1 MATVPLKGQMNKFL
15 TPSSDEVPTL
25 NAYDVNTP
33 QAAREGLPLRLF
45 DKSRARYNQGEVVDE
60 DTKNYNQALNIFH
73 LMARENKTPQEIK
86 SRIGENMYNKIIM
99 NKKNVRQAATGGVM
113 PTDPLLDP
121 KFSRYYEEPEYRAYS
136 TGGLTDYELLQL
148 KNMKYDVK
156 KYGVKHY
163 GGVKVLKDIL
173 KVNKYAEGGEV
184 EGPMEVPELT
194 PEQET
199 NLDMQMEE
207 AIPPMEEGEI
217 EEDEDTVLDTSM
229 LDEQEKVLLNEAVE
243 MHPELESIIPKIVAT
258 EFTGQ
263 GEVDGPGTGTSDDI
277 PAMLSDGEFVFTA
290 KATKQLG
297 VDKLRKQMKTAE
309 DEYDNS
315 MAVQD
320 SQQIEYEQPMMY
332 KGGLMSVNKY
342 KI

>member
-45 DKSRARYNQGEVVDE
+45 DKSRARYNQGDVVNE

-73 LMARENKTPQEIK
+73 LMSRENKTPQEIK

-113 PTDPLLDP
+113 PTEPLLDP
-121 KFSRYYEEPEYRAYS
+121 RFSKYYEQPEYRAYS

-173 KVNKYAEGGEV
+173 KVNHYAEGGEV

-207 AIPPMEEGEI
+207 AIPPMEEGEM
-217 EEDEDTVLDTSM
+217 DVSAQVDTSVLDS
-229 LDEQEKVLLNEAVE
+229 DEEALLEEVIE
-243 MHPELESIIPKIVAT
+243 MHPGIVDVIVKLT
-258 EFTGQ
+258 TKEFTGQ

>member
-45 DKSRARYNQGEVVDE
+45 DKSRARYNQGDVVNE

-73 LMARENKTPQEIK
+73 LMSRENKTPQEIK

-99 NKKNVRQAATGGVM
+99 NKKNVRQASTGGVM
-113 PTDPLLDP
+113 PTEPLLDP
-121 KFSRYYEEPEYRAYS
+121 RFSRYYEQPEYKAYAH
-136 TGGLTDYELLQL
+136 GGRVGLEE
-148 KNMKYDVK
+148 
-156 KYGVKHY
+156 G
-163 GGVKVLKDIL
+163 DII
-173 KVNKYAEGGEV
+173 EEQG
-184 EGPMEVPELT
+184 MQIPELT

-207 AIPPMEEGEI
+207 AIPPMEEGEM
-217 EEDEDTVLDTSM
+217 DVSAQVDTSVLDSN
-229 LDEQEKVLLNEAVE
+229 EEALLEEVIE
-243 MHPELESIIPKIVAT
+243 MHPGIVDVIVKLT
-258 EFTGQ
+258 TKEFTGQ

-290 KATKQLG
+290 KATRQIG
-297 VDKLRKQMKTAE
+297 VDKLRKQMRTAE

-320 SQQIEYEQPMMY
+320 SQQVESGQPMMA
-332 KGGLMSVNKY
+332 KGGLLSADKY